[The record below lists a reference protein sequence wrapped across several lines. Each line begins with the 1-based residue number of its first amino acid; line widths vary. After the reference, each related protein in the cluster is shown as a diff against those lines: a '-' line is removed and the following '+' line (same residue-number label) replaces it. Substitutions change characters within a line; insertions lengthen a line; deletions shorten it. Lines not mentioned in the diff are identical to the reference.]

1 MNLAGERESVD
12 AAPSSFSSFVPNRS
26 NDRVFNP
33 SLNPLNQRKRPQIQ
47 QFEDLGQVDN
57 RDVDSFQPLSN
68 DFLPTCPDATFSY
81 IIPSPTQCD
90 LYYLCEFGNPSK
102 KMCDDGEVFSID
114 QVKCVPSTNENCED
128 RPLLQAPQG
137 TGVCERKNGI
147 FYTNETCTKF
157 VTCRDNTP
165 THQGCAEGLVFDP
178 KQKICAWSDEA
189 LRPGCLPEDLLGFV
203 CPNPKLTQEQAL
215 LARVHLRFGDH
226 DRHADPKDCR
236 YFFMCLVTGQP
247 RRAGC
252 GRGKVF
258 DRSAGICKLA
268 KDVPEC
274 VDYYGGDSVGTNSG
288 SKSVLGTSGTQTD
301 ARILKIQDDISR
313 QFSRNRPLLSRNK
326 RELMEEAMPED

>member
-1 MNLAGERESVD
+1 
-12 AAPSSFSSFVPNRS
+12 
-26 NDRVFNP
+26 
-33 SLNPLNQRKRPQIQ
+33 
-47 QFEDLGQVDN
+47 
-57 RDVDSFQPLSN
+57 
-68 DFLPTCPDATFSY
+68 
-81 IIPSPTQCD
+81 
-90 LYYLCEFGNPSK
+90 
-102 KMCDDGEVFSID
+102 MCDDGEVFSID

-288 SKSVLGTSGTQTD
+288 SKSVFGTSGSQTD